1 MKVFVSG
8 CFDLL
13 HSGHVKFLMEASKLG
28 ELYVSVGSDKTVY
41 ELKKRP
47 TVFNENE
54 RKFML
59 EALRCVHQVFIGSG
73 NGILDFISE
82 LEKVQPDIFVV
93 NTDGDSEKKRDYIE
107 SKGIQYIVLNREPET
122 GLPARSTTTL
132 RQQLKK

>member
-28 ELYVSVGSDKTVY
+28 ELYVSVVSDKTVY

>member
-41 ELKKRP
+41 ELKNRP

-59 EALRCVHQVFIGSG
+59 EALRCVHQAFIGSG
-73 NGILDFISE
+73 NGFLDFIPE

-107 SKGIQYIVLNREPET
+107 SKGIQYIVLNREPER
-122 GLPARSTTTL
+122 GLPARSTTAL

>member
-13 HSGHVKFLMEASKLG
+13 HSGHVKFLTQASQFG
-28 ELYVSVGSDKTVY
+28 DLYVSVGSDKTVY
-41 ELKKRP
+41 ELKNRP

-54 RKFML
+54 RKFMV
-59 EALRCVHQVFIGSG
+59 EALRCVHQAFIGSG
-73 NGILDFISE
+73 NGILDFIPE

-107 SKGIQYIVLNREPET
+107 SKGIQYIVLNREPER
-122 GLPARSTTTL
+122 GLPARSTTAL
-132 RQQLKK
+132 WQQLKK

>member
-73 NGILDFISE
+73 NGILDFIPE

-107 SKGIQYIVLNREPET
+107 SKGIQYIVLNREPER
-122 GLPARSTTTL
+122 GLPARSTTAL

>member
-28 ELYVSVGSDKTVY
+28 ELYVSIGSDKTVY
-41 ELKKRP
+41 ELKNRP

-54 RKFML
+54 RKFMV
-59 EALRCVHQVFIGSG
+59 EALRCVHQAFIGSG
-73 NGILDFISE
+73 NGILDFIPE

-122 GLPARSTTTL
+122 GLPAHSTTAL

>member
-1 MKVFVSG
+1 
-8 CFDLL
+8 
-13 HSGHVKFLMEASKLG
+13 MEASKLG

-41 ELKKRP
+41 ELKNRP

-54 RKFML
+54 RKFMV
-59 EALRCVHQVFIGSG
+59 EALRCVHQAFIGSG
-73 NGILDFISE
+73 NGILDFIPE

-107 SKGIQYIVLNREPET
+107 SKGIQYIVLNREPER

>member
-13 HSGHVKFLMEASKLG
+13 HSGHVKFLAEAAKLG
-28 ELYVSVGSDKTVY
+28 ELYVSVGSDKTVL
-41 ELKKRP
+41 ELKNPP

-73 NGILDFISE
+73 NGFLDFIPE
-82 LEKVQPDIFVV
+82 LEKVKPDIFVV
-93 NTDGDSEKKRDYIE
+93 NTDGDSKEKREYVE
-107 SKGIQYIVLNREPET
+107 SKGIQYVVLQREPEE
-122 GLPARSTTTL
+122 GLPVRSTTAL
-132 RQQLKK
+132 RQLLKK

>member
-1 MKVFVSG
+1 MILV
-8 CFDLL
+8 LL
-13 HSGHVKFLMEASKLG
+13 GTQNNSFFRLLDEIENCINDGLIQEEVIVQSGHT
-28 ELYVSVGSDKTVY
+28 LYNSDKM
-41 ELKKRP
+41 E
-47 TVFNENE
+47 
-54 RKFML
+54 
-59 EALRCVHQVFIGSG
+59 
-73 NGILDFISE
+73 ILDFISE

>member
-41 ELKKRP
+41 ELKNRP

-54 RKFML
+54 RKFMV
-59 EALRCVHQVFIGSG
+59 EALRCVHQAFIGSG
-73 NGILDFISE
+73 NGILDFIPE

-107 SKGIQYIVLNREPET
+107 SKGIQYIVLNREPER